1 MSNMIN
7 RFHATFHTDV
17 DDETGSM
24 LGAVCPVRLPPPPG
38 PPGGSAPEKR

>member
-17 DDETGSM
+17 DADTEWA
-24 LGAVCPVRLPPPPG
+24 LGAVCPVRLPQPPAG
-38 PPGGSAPEKR
+38 RLDDNA